1 MIAVEIPLV
10 IMKIFADIV
19 LFVTLYMTWM
29 FGTTPRFAPYFFW
42 VFNPSGFLFVAVG
55 FNEQI
60 PSLAR
65 GGGLLIFV
73 SYFLLASFMVDQM
86 PKTKHRKKDKD
97 EEKK

>member
-29 FGTTPRFAPYFFW
+29 FGSTPRFAPYFFW

-60 PSLAR
+60 LSLAR
-65 GGGLLIFV
+65 GGFLLIFV

-86 PKTKHRKKDKD
+86 PKTKLRKKDKN
-97 EEKK
+97 EENK